1 MEPGVRGLA
10 AGPRDPGP
18 GAGDRLRPGLPH
30 GEVRG
35 YHRTP
40 RPSSRS
46 VASTGCASGFEL
58 RGGNATPLPV
68 PLPEPGSVNFRLG
81 GKEYTMHCTHTHY
94 THLAGP
100 F

>member
-46 VASTGCASGFEL
+46 VAFTGPALGFE
-58 RGGNATPLPV
+58 PLNYLSIPNTGLIKRQL
-68 PLPEPGSVNFRLG
+68 LPWF
-81 GKEYTMHCTHTHY
+81 
-94 THLAGP
+94 
-100 F
+100 

>member
-1 MEPGVRGLA
+1 MEPGLRGLA

-35 YHRTP
+35 YDRTP

-46 VASTGCASGFEL
+46 VASTACASGLPIRRIFL
-58 RGGNATPLPV
+58 SHKTATFAVILI
-68 PLPEPGSVNFRLG
+68 
-81 GKEYTMHCTHTHY
+81 KTW
-94 THLAGP
+94 
-100 F
+100 